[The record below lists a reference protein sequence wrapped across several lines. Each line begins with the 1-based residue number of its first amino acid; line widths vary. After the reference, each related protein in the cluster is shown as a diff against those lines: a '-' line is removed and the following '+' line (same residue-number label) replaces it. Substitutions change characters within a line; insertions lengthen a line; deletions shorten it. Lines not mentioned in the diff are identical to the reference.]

1 MKIYFKILKR
11 ADRKIYYVWRLIRI
25 LVTMTKNETTK
36 QPRDDNGKFAK
47 MIKVE
52 DKYGNVAYF
61 TPEEMRGFKVTP
73 KNPDCEP
80 ATKGYVKSLIGKTRD
95 HDHTHI
101 STWDGTPTLLAM
113 FGGCLGSTLLGASC
127 ISVSETARNL
137 GNQYFVPVLLF
148 TIVMFCVFYEF
159 RNIEIEE
166 IKTPLPSELQ
176 KYTPPHKDECEE

>member
-1 MKIYFKILKR
+1 
-11 ADRKIYYVWRLIRI
+11 
-25 LVTMTKNETTK
+25 MTKKKE
-36 QPRDDNGKFAK
+36 QPRDGNGKF
-47 MIKVE
+47 IKKPCIALH
-52 DKYGNVAYF
+52 DKGGSTAFF
-61 TPEEMRGFKVTP
+61 TSVEEMEKFTKNNGIAVASKSE

-113 FGGCLGSTLLGASC
+113 FSGCLGSTLLGASC

-159 RNIEIEE
+159 RNFEIEE

-176 KYTPPHKDECEE
+176 KYTPPRKDECEEE